1 MFILQSLASH
11 TLLNVLNGRNLS
23 DQLHSTQAQHPELSG
38 AERAALLDLCYGTL
52 RHYGWLQATLA
63 RLLKTPLAD
72 RFVDTL
78 LGSILSFGAVT
89 VLWPEWQYQR
99 IPELLANA
107 TRCNYEYLKSII
119 SALQTSDRDEKF
131 NQKRIAA
138 HHADSALAQAWIN
151 MQTDPKQQRRYTSLC
166 AALTYRNH
174 SLSPYVSALG
184 VHQELHGSLFEPQ
197 LIKYAESLFAA
208 LDEQVTA
215 LSGNNNDAPIELASL
230 SASPYSD
237 TAQDADQKAEL
248 IRQEMNH
255 IGIMTTEILK
265 LSRLLKPLIQGHSA
279 DKSFFRSK

>member
-1 MFILQSLASH
+1 M
-11 TLLNVLNGRNLS
+11 
-23 DQLHSTQAQHPELSG
+23 
-38 AERAALLDLCYGTL
+38 
-52 RHYGWLQATLA
+52 
-63 RLLKTPLAD
+63 
-72 RFVDTL
+72 
-78 LGSILSFGAVT
+78 
-89 VLWPEWQYQR
+89 LWPEWQYQR
-99 IPELLANA
+99 IPELLTNA

-166 AALTYRNH
+166 AALIYRNH
-174 SLSPYVSALG
+174 SLLSYVSALG
-184 VHQELHGSLFEPQ
+184 IHQELHGSLFEPQ

-208 LDEQVTA
+208 LDESVTA
-215 LSGNNNDAPIELASL
+215 LSGNNNDAPIALASL

-237 TAQDADQKAEL
+237 TAQDTDQKAEL

>member
-1 MFILQSLASH
+1 MTAFGLLGIEEKSIIL
-11 TLLNVLNGRNLS
+11 
-23 DQLHSTQAQHPELSG
+23 P
-38 AERAALLDLCYGTL
+38 
-52 RHYGWLQATLA
+52 
-63 RLLKTPLAD
+63 

-99 IPELLANA
+99 IPELLTNA

-166 AALTYRNH
+166 AALIYRNH
-174 SLSPYVSALG
+174 SLLSYVSALG
-184 VHQELHGSLFEPQ
+184 IHQELHGSLFEPQ

-208 LDEQVTA
+208 LDESVTA
-215 LSGNNNDAPIELASL
+215 LSGNNNDAPIALASL

-237 TAQDADQKAEL
+237 TAQDTDQKAEL